1 MSDHWITPPEIIAS
15 LGGWRSFDLDPATP
29 EVMPHRTARR
39 RYTERDDGLFLP
51 WFGRVWLNPP
61 YSQPAIAHFLRRMA
75 LHNRGTALVFV
86 RSDGSAWQE
95 HVLRAASG
103 LFFLLRKVKFFGV
116 DGVRSKTG
124 HFAPSVLAAYGPED
138 LDRLAALPRE
148 RGELVVLRLPRSMLI
163 FSTIRD
169 GDESYHEHWREIV
182 ARELSAREG
191 PVHLADLYRAIATHP
206 RARKNPHWRAKV
218 RQQVQRLGVRVGPGQ
233 WEAA

>member
-116 DGVRSKTG
+116 DGVRSKRGISRRRCWRPTG
-124 HFAPSVLAAYGPED
+124 RRISTGWRRCRANAASWSCCGF
-138 LDRLAALPRE
+138 
-148 RGELVVLRLPRSMLI
+148 RGRC
-163 FSTIRD
+163 
-169 GDESYHEHWREIV
+169 
-182 ARELSAREG
+182 
-191 PVHLADLYRAIATHP
+191 
-206 RARKNPHWRAKV
+206 
-218 RQQVQRLGVRVGPGQ
+218 
-233 WEAA
+233 